1 MAYGGCILETVQW
14 GCIPEFTY
22 AGGLGPS
29 LITGHGQNFHPG
41 SLRSVAHG
49 RLARGM
55 ARGGRNPLG
64 NREIAQTKGSM
75 PVIGYCPIQTRRVR
89 KLDTMVEPRPG
100 QRLCCRQ
107 DAMS

>member
-55 ARGGRNPLG
+55 ARSGRNPLG
-64 NREIAQTKGSM
+64 NSEIARTNGSM
-75 PVIGYCPIQTRRVR
+75 PVVGYCLV
-89 KLDTMVEPRPG
+89 
-100 QRLCCRQ
+100 
-107 DAMS
+107 